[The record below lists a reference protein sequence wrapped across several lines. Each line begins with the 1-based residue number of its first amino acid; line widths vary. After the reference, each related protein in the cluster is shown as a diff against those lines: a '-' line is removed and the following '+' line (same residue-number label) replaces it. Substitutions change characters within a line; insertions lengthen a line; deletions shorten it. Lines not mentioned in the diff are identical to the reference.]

1 MHHGVVLSGA
11 QPIYLDSSVNRKYGV
26 FGPVPKKTILK
37 AIEEH
42 PEAELLVL
50 TSCTY
55 DGLRYDLKPIIDAA
69 HARDIKVLIDE
80 AWFAHA
86 RFHPALRPTALES
99 GADYVTQS
107 AHKTLSALSQAAY
120 IHVNDP
126 TFNEHIFR
134 ENFNMHT
141 STSPMYSM
149 IASLDV
155 SRKQAV
161 LEGYKLLQRT
171 LMLADELRE
180 QINSTGVFRVLE
192 LDDLLPD
199 EVKHDGIRLDPTKIT
214 VDVASCGMTVD
225 DLQSELFTRFNITVE
240 KSTFN
245 TLTLLLTIG
254 TTRSKCSRLYDALMR
269 IAREKRAPRR
279 LYRTPDLPPFTEL
292 AFLPRDAYYATG
304 ELVPLLDENDQVN
317 RELAGRICCDQIV
330 PYPPGIPV
338 LVPGQRITD
347 NIVEYLVRYLRVQN
361 KVELHGVVYQGYVP
375 SVRVLSTDEEHQLI
389 ALVASRPQRRRAA

>member
-1 MHHGVVLSGA
+1 MPTRAFTRRCG
-11 QPIYLDSSVNRKYGV
+11 
-26 FGPVPKKTILK
+26 
-37 AIEEH
+37 
-42 PEAELLVL
+42 
-50 TSCTY
+50 
-55 DGLRYDLKPIIDAA
+55 
-69 HARDIKVLIDE
+69 
-80 AWFAHA
+80 
-86 RFHPALRPTALES
+86 PTALES

-199 EVKHDGIRLDPTKIT
+199 EVKHDGFG
-214 VDVASCGMTVD
+214 S
-225 DLQSELFTRFNITVE
+225 TRPRSR
-240 KSTFN
+240 STW
-245 TLTLLLTIG
+245 
-254 TTRSKCSRLYDALMR
+254 
-269 IAREKRAPRR
+269 
-279 LYRTPDLPPFTEL
+279 
-292 AFLPRDAYYATG
+292 
-304 ELVPLLDENDQVN
+304 
-317 RELAGRICCDQIV
+317 
-330 PYPPGIPV
+330 
-338 LVPGQRITD
+338 
-347 NIVEYLVRYLRVQN
+347 
-361 KVELHGVVYQGYVP
+361 H
-375 SVRVLSTDEEHQLI
+375 
-389 ALVASRPQRRRAA
+389 RAA